1 MFFSSGLILWTS
13 LTFFFHLHIVMSSQA
28 PTLLG
33 IMTYPFFY
41 LKSSFFTFLPFFSQI
56 TALLIFCLPITL
68 LLVNSL
74 IWSLMI
80 AQQHSIKWGKWEDC
94 TLLLLCLDSR
104 SSRAPFAV
112 ALKKKKKVS
121 EVDCTSCVYFR
132 KQILVLENSFVYSL
146 NTWSVKLFFREGK
159 GKLVLM
165 WF

>member
-1 MFFSSGLILWTS
+1 MFFSSGLILWMS

-41 LKSSFFTFLPFFSQI
+41 LKLSFFTFLPFFSQI

-112 ALKKKKKVS
+112 ALKKKKKGQWS
-121 EVDCTSCVYFR
+121 RLHFLCLFSKTNSSAWKFICVLTEY
-132 KQILVLENSFVYSL
+132 LVCK
-146 NTWSVKLFFREGK
+146 TFF
-159 GKLVLM
+159 
-165 WF
+165 